1 MFLRSNKVLRSNSG
15 TAINELALILPVFM
29 VIFGTMFELSRIYYI
44 QSSLEYGAKQAAR
57 IGSSVKESVDSNYVS
72 NTTLNRTELETLIT
86 NSVRISGVIQE
97 AGQFAIKYFN
107 SAGTEIAPVADLPF
121 DRVNDPNA
129 IDYVQVEISYP
140 GTGAGVNAPIPVVFN
155 PGNVF
160 NNTITLKA
168 KAIYKIEGRIEN

>member
-1 MFLRSNKVLRSNSG
+1 MFLRSRKVLRSNSG

-29 VIFGTMFELSRIYYI
+29 VIFGMMFEFSRIYYI

-57 IGSSVKESVDSNYVS
+57 VGSAVKESVDSSYVS
-72 NTTLNRTELETLIT
+72 NTTLNRAQLESLIT
-86 NSVRISGVIQE
+86 NSVRINGVIQE

-107 SAGTEIAPVADLPF
+107 SAGTEIAPVANLPF

-129 IDYVQVEISYP
+129 IDFVQVELSYP
-140 GTGAGVNAPIPVVFN
+140 GMGAGVNAPIPVVFN

-168 KAIYKIEGRIEN
+168 RAVYKIEGRIQR